1 MFWHLLLPFIK
12 LTVKQ
17 RCYIV
22 RKALTAFSITTGKLL
37 RLTPRPFL
45 SVLVDMFLSW
55 ESILKKITIAPDEP
69 LSSSFLYLF
78 FMILT
83 PFILVF
89 MQLEQNQS
97 VHKDT
102 STDFRAGMR
111 SAGSSFL
118 CVHDESNTH
127 CSHFT
132 LFQCWRGNVMA
143 RGGERRG
150 GRARP
155 GAIHHAHLT
164 GIFKDNKPSAA
175 AIHQL

>member
-1 MFWHLLLPFIK
+1 
-12 LTVKQ
+12 
-17 RCYIV
+17 
-22 RKALTAFSITTGKLL
+22 
-37 RLTPRPFL
+37 
-45 SVLVDMFLSW
+45 
-55 ESILKKITIAPDEP
+55 
-69 LSSSFLYLF
+69 
-78 FMILT
+78 
-83 PFILVF
+83 

-143 RGGERRG
+143 REGERRG